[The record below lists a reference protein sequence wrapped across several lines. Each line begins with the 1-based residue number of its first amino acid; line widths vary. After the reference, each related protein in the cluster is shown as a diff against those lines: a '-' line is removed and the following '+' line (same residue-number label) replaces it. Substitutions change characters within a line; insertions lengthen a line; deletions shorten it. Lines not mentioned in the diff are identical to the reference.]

1 MLKELNAQLCL
12 LFRRELLRSWIVWLL
27 ILNALRFQMFL
38 TLSQLLSQKFNLRKS
53 SSPAVESVDICYFDI
68 SD

>member
-68 SD
+68 SY